1 MSSFPQIILASQS
14 PARAELLKQI
24 HLPFIT
30 IPSEIDEDEVK
41 SSSDPAKYVLVVSQR
56 KVDSVASRFEYEQKN
71 CIVIGCD
78 TVVISPTNAVLGKPK
93 NRDEAEIMLQT
104 LSGKSHTVLT
114 GCTINISPNEIKHQ
128 TVGSTLVKFRK
139 LSEDEINYYLK
150 KGEWQNR
157 AGGYAIQGLGA
168 FLISDIKG
176 DYYNI
181 VGLPVS
187 WIWQTLWEHLGKSL
201 FSK

>member
-30 IPSEIDEDEVK
+30 IPSEIDENEVK
-41 SSSDPAKYVLVVSQR
+41 SSLDPAKFVLIVSQR
-56 KVDSVASRFEYEQKN
+56 KADSVASRFKYEQKN
-71 CIVIGCD
+71 FIVIGCD
-78 TVVISPTNAVLGKPK
+78 TVVIIPTNAVLGKPK

-104 LSGKSHTVLT
+104 LSGRSHTVLT
-114 GCTINISPNEIKHQ
+114 GCTIIIFPNEIKHQ
-128 TVGSTLVKFRK
+128 TVVSTLVNFRK

-187 WIWQTLWEHLGKSL
+187 WIWQTLWEHLGKGL
-201 FSK
+201 LSK